1 MIICSLEGLQ
11 VSRRR
16 RTIDSLRG
24 PCFIDSFNKNFGDMH
39 IHTLYAYVCTLYI
52 HNFYKYTFY
61 INKHSI
67 YSLLYVCVCICMC
80 VCMCIYIYIKF

>member
-1 MIICSLEGLQ
+1 MIIYSLEGLQ

-24 PCFIDSFNKNFGDMH
+24 PCFIDSVKKNFGDMH
-39 IHTLYAYVCTLYI
+39 IHTVYAYVCILHI

-61 INKHSI
+61 IDKHTI
-67 YSLLYVCVCICMC
+67 YGLLYV
-80 VCMCIYIYIKF
+80 YI